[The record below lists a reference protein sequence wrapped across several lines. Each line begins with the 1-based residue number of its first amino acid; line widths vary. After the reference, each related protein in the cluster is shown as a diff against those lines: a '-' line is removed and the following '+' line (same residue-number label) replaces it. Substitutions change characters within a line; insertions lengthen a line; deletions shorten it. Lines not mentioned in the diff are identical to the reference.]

1 MRAEQGKQNGVP
13 EQREQR
19 GGGCHRSFPVPVPLG
34 NEMICCCCYMGC
46 CVRNGDIFAL
56 YFLSAAVDDFL
67 LEVQGGEL
75 YPVGCRKGSTVV
87 DSLIA
92 VCQGNS
98 GKYGSYICLASSFV
112 ERQGTAV

>member
-1 MRAEQGKQNGVP
+1 
-13 EQREQR
+13 
-19 GGGCHRSFPVPVPLG
+19 
-34 NEMICCCCYMGC
+34 MGC

-75 YPVGCRKGSTVV
+75 YPVGCRKGSTLV

-92 VCQGNS
+92 VYQGDS